1 MQSTDRQCIFLT
13 IIIFFFFNI
22 FLFYSASTKLDAI
35 QLLWSNTHW
44 EFPNTWYNKYIL
56 IVNTL
61 INSIFMILIYS
72 WVHISKPIYMDY
84 VI

>member
-1 MQSTDRQCIFLT
+1 MLFNYYDLIHIENSQIHGT
-13 IIIFFFFNI
+13 IN
-22 FLFYSASTKLDAI
+22 
-35 QLLWSNTHW
+35 
-44 EFPNTWYNKYIL
+44 IL